1 MRQTLN
7 PKRSKQAQDKVAP
20 ATIAMMRFS
29 GGMMLTTRDV
39 SQFLGV
45 HSNTVRRWSNKAIL
59 KCYRLGSRG
68 DRRFRRDDIDAF
80 LKETSYETKNKG
92 F

>member
-1 MRQTLN
+1 VRQTLN